1 MTKILVVDDNAMM
14 RGMIRDMLDIGGYAV
29 IVADQGKAALSLIRK
44 DSPDLVITDILMP
57 EMDGMETI
65 LEIRERYPKMR
76 IIVISGG
83 GAGLRDKDL
92 LETAESFNLMG
103 TLEKPFTTE
112 KLLDVVGKALASDAF
127 DPDL

>member
-14 RGMIRDMLDIGGYAV
+14 RSMIRDMLHIGGYAV
-29 IVADQGKAALSLIRK
+29 IVADEGKAALSLIRK

-76 IIVISGG
+76 IIAISGG